1 MLIAGIPNMTHEAAR
16 NFALFPRSGKTVLDV
31 AASSTPAFVKHVC
44 VPLRG
49 RHGRPVDG
57 LQSGQVIGG
66 AALGNRRVATSA
78 LVRNL

>member
-1 MLIAGIPNMTHEAAR
+1 MAEYFFFLSACISLTLSLIGVWLLLHHQ
-16 NFALFPRSGKTVLDV
+16 
-31 AASSTPAFVKHVC
+31 TPAFVKHVC

-49 RHGRPVDG
+49 RHGRPVRRPAKW
-57 LQSGQVIGG
+57 QVIGG